1 MRAGEF
7 IEFNPKISLK
17 KNEIAPKISMEDLAP
32 FTKNIESYSYA
43 PYRGGAKF
51 LNGDTLFARITPCL
65 ENGKTAYVDCLN
77 EEEVGFGSTEFIVLR
92 AIRHI
97 SDPNFVYYLS
107 ISPQFRSLAI
117 KSMVGSSGRQ
127 RVQLDALANYLFR
140 LPPLSVQKRIA
151 GYLSSLDKKIFL
163 NKRINDNLQLL
174 AQTIYQAMFI
184 DEAQSKVYQA
194 TLKDLAEITMGQSPN
209 GKSYNTEGKGTVFYQ
224 GRADFGKRF
233 PAPRLF
239 TTEPKRIAEKGDILL
254 SVRAP
259 VGDLNIAYESC
270 CIGRGLGAIRSKTEH
285 HSFLFYT
292 MLSLRSQFE
301 VYNSEGTVFG
311 SINKKEL
318 CDISINIPST
328 RDLENFEC
336 IVRPID
342 NLIYLNFEEN
352 RRLQHLRDNLLKR
365 LLNGNCS

>member
-1 MRAGEF
+1 
-7 IEFNPKISLK
+7 
-17 KNEIAPKISMEDLAP
+17 
-32 FTKNIESYSYA
+32 
-43 PYRGGAKF
+43 
-51 LNGDTLFARITPCL
+51 
-65 ENGKTAYVDCLN
+65 
-77 EEEVGFGSTEFIVLR
+77 
-92 AIRHI
+92 
-97 SDPNFVYYLS
+97 
-107 ISPQFRSLAI
+107 
-117 KSMVGSSGRQ
+117 MV
-127 RVQLDALANYLFR
+127 
-140 LPPLSVQKRIA
+140 
-151 GYLSSLDKKIFL
+151 
-163 NKRINDNLQLL
+163 NDNLQLL

-318 CDISINIPST
+318 CDISRNIPST

>member
-140 LPPLSVQKRIA
+140 LPPVSVQKRIA

-163 NKRINDNLQLL
+163 NKRINDNL
-174 AQTIYQAMFI
+174 
-184 DEAQSKVYQA
+184 S
-194 TLKDLAEITMGQSPN
+194 
-209 GKSYNTEGKGTVFYQ
+209 
-224 GRADFGKRF
+224 RW
-233 PAPRLF
+233 
-239 TTEPKRIAEKGDILL
+239 
-254 SVRAP
+254 
-259 VGDLNIAYESC
+259 
-270 CIGRGLGAIRSKTEH
+270 
-285 HSFLFYT
+285 
-292 MLSLRSQFE
+292 
-301 VYNSEGTVFG
+301 
-311 SINKKEL
+311 
-318 CDISINIPST
+318 
-328 RDLENFEC
+328 
-336 IVRPID
+336 
-342 NLIYLNFEEN
+342 
-352 RRLQHLRDNLLKR
+352 
-365 LLNGNCS
+365 